1 MPFRCAIAALLV
13 SAAALSA
20 ADAQL
25 RLLTGAPMSGELIS
39 VNAKAVTFKFD
50 GKNVET
56 PLAQI
61 LSIDLANA
69 PKEVP
74 DKNAKYIDVEL
85 TDGTLLHCGQFG
97 IKGKEVQLTLLSGQ
111 ALKFPLSR
119 VKSYLTEAHDK
130 SFRQDW
136 EKYLAKKTPFDQ
148 LVVKTKTT
156 VKKDGKDVEEFILNA
171 VPVTVGDADDKGENI
186 EFTLSKKNP
195 DGTADKKSKSLA
207 TIHGIIFTTGP
218 NADAAPLLCK
228 VLDVNGNVIVA
239 SEVTVEG
246 DKVSVVTPVGVKLDL
261 TRAALAKLD
270 YTGGKLVYLSEWDPK
285 KMQVKESSTEDRI
298 DHFRRDKNLD
308 DGPIRLAG
316 YPPFAKGLSV
326 HSHTEFT
333 FELDGEFREFKAI
346 IGVDENVS
354 GADGPTEVFISDADT
369 GKELKRVTVSR
380 KDKQAQDVTVNVQN
394 VKTLKIVVASP
405 ELLDLGRH
413 VDLADA
419 RVSK

>member
-1 MPFRCAIAALLV
+1 MPVRSAILALLV
-13 SAAALSA
+13 SAAAVSA
-20 ADAQL
+20 ADTQL
-25 RLLTGAPMSGELIS
+25 RTLTGAPMSGELIA
-39 VNAKAVTFKFD
+39 VNAKTVTFKFD
-50 GKNVET
+50 GKNIET
-56 PLAQI
+56 PLAQL
-61 LSIDLANA
+61 LSIDLATV

-74 DKNAKYIDVEL
+74 DKTAKYIDVEL
-85 TDGTLLHCGQFG
+85 TDGTLLRCGQFG

-130 SFRQDW
+130 TFRQDW

-156 VKKDGKDVEEFILNA
+156 VKKEGKDVDEYVLNS
-171 VPVTVGDADDKGENI
+171 VPVTIGDADDKGETI
-186 EFTLSKKNP
+186 DFTLSKKNP
-195 DGTADKKSKSLA
+195 DGSADKKSKSLA
-207 TIHGIIFTTGP
+207 TIHGIIFSAGP
-218 NADAAPLLCK
+218 NADAAPVLCK
-228 VLDVNGNVIVA
+228 VYDVNANVIVA
-239 SEVTVEG
+239 SVVTLEG
-246 DKVSVVTPVGVKLDL
+246 DKVSIVTPVGVKVEL

-270 YTGGKLVYLSEWDPK
+270 YTGGKLVYLSDWDPK
-285 KMQVKESSTEDRI
+285 KMHAQESSTEDRI
-298 DHFRRDKNLD
+298 DHFRKDKNLD
-308 DGPIRLAG
+308 DGPIRVAG
-316 YPPFAKGLSV
+316 YPPFTKGLSI
-326 HSHTEFT
+326 HSHAEFT

-346 IGVDENVS
+346 IGVDENVT

-369 GKELKRVTVSR
+369 GKELRKVTVSR
-380 KDKQAQDVTVNVQN
+380 KDKQALDVTVNVQN

>member
-1 MPFRCAIAALLV
+1 MPVRLAIVALLV
-13 SAAALSA
+13 SAAAVSA
-20 ADAQL
+20 ADSQL
-25 RLLTGAPMSGELIS
+25 RTLTGAPISGELIS
-39 VNAKAVTFKFD
+39 VDAKAVVFKFD

-56 PLAQI
+56 PLAQV
-61 LSIDLANA
+61 LSVDIQQA

-85 TDGTLLHCGQFG
+85 TDGTVLRCGQFG
-97 IKGKEVQLTLLSGQ
+97 LKGKEVQLTLLSGQ
-111 ALKFPLSR
+111 ALRFPLSR

-130 SFRQDW
+130 TFRQDW

-156 VKKDGKDVEEFILNA
+156 VKKEGKDVEEFVLNS
-171 VPVTVGDADDKGENI
+171 VPVTVGDADEKGENI

-195 DGTADKKSKSLA
+195 DGTSEKKSKLLA
-207 TIHGIIFTTGP
+207 TIHGIIFSAGP
-218 NADAAPLLCK
+218 NADAAPVLCK
-228 VLDVNGNVIVA
+228 VYDVNANVIVA
-239 SEVTVEG
+239 SAVTVEG
-246 DKVSVVTPVGVKLDL
+246 DKVNVVTPVGVKLEL

-270 YTGGKLVYLSEWDPK
+270 YTGGKLVFLSEWDPK

-298 DHFRRDKNLD
+298 DHYRRDKNLD

-316 YPPFAKGLSV
+316 YPPFTKGLSA
-326 HSHTEFT
+326 HSRTEFT

-346 IGVDENVS
+346 IGVDENVT

-369 GKELKRVTVSR
+369 GKELRRVTVSR
-380 KDKQAQDVTVNVQN
+380 KDKQALDVTINVQN
-394 VKTLKIVVASP
+394 VKTLRIVVASP